1 MKIINVLTIILWMT
15 LSCCCIATTTKSDD
29 NDASTSEKFKQFW
42 YERNSRLISEKLQ
55 RLNLKPESLPKV
67 KNVILFIGD
76 GMGSTTLTAT
86 RVFKSQK
93 LSRDEKLIFDHF
105 PASSFVRT
113 DSLNSQI
120 PDSASAATALF
131 CGVKTNFEY
140 VGFDSRDGT
149 FSCENQ
155 EAETQSII
163 SWAQQKNLK
172 TG

>member
-1 MKIINVLTIILWMT
+1 MKIYRVLTILWMT
-15 LSCCCIATTTKSDD
+15 FTCCFTAPTASKDAT
-29 NDASTSEKFKQFW
+29 TSEKSKQFW
-42 YERNSRLISEKLQ
+42 YERNSRLINEKLL

-76 GMGSTTLTAT
+76 GMGSTTLTAS

-93 LSRDEKLIFDHF
+93 LKSDSEQKLIFDDF
-105 PASSFVRT
+105 PSSAFVRT

-140 VGFDSRDGT
+140 VGFDASADPHL
-149 FSCENQ
+149 CANI

-163 SWAQQKNLK
+163 SWAQQKSLK